1 MGSEKQIKSFILSR
15 FYMVFAVVSV
25 VELFVV
31 FLTNTFLIPWLIRNT
46 PVELLMQ
53 IDKVENL
60 FLVFFVM
67 AATAIVNNIL
77 PIFKVSP
84 AEVNQFLAKL
94 LADHGV
100 AKGNTDDANNIIEVF
115 SSDTKSVVT
124 LLLSVFLIALVLI
137 LPYIIGGILY
147 SVAVA
152 RRIRKL
158 EREKEEARINDEKRR
173 YLMISNIVHDM
184 KTPMTTVYGY
194 AKALN
199 DGIVPSDKQSEY
211 HEAIMAKTESTSSGL
226 CKTRQ

>member
-31 FLTNTFLIPWLIRNT
+31 LLTNTFLIPWLIRNT

-84 AEVNQFLAKL
+84 VEVNQFLAKL

-124 LLLSVFLIALVLI
+124 LLLS
-137 LPYIIGGILY
+137 
-147 SVAVA
+147 
-152 RRIRKL
+152 
-158 EREKEEARINDEKRR
+158 
-173 YLMISNIVHDM
+173 
-184 KTPMTTVYGY
+184 
-194 AKALN
+194 
-199 DGIVPSDKQSEY
+199 
-211 HEAIMAKTESTSSGL
+211 
-226 CKTRQ
+226 